1 MLQRYFLFLI
11 LVISFAGCASIR
23 TAFHKT
29 QTQNVTSMVVSGQE
43 NPSSSE
49 TEKVWVEAE
58 TRKVWVN
65 DHVDENGDM
74 VEGHYKHMIVTPG
87 HWAAN
92 EGGKK

>member
-1 MLQRYFLFLI
+1 MFQISCLLVMLVF
-11 LVISFAGCASIR
+11 SFTGCAGI
-23 TAFHKT
+23 HKT
-29 QTQNVTSMVVSGQE
+29 KTGNVTPMAISSQE
-43 NPSSSE
+43 VPSSGE
-49 TEKVWVEAE
+49 EEKVWVEAE

-74 VEGHYKHMIVTPG
+74 VEGHYKHMVVTPG